1 MADPVVIERRF
12 HGPPDSGNGG
22 YTCGLVAAAVRP
34 DPALEVTLRLP
45 PPLDRSLSRE
55 AADGGVELRDGDAL
69 VAEGQ
74 PAPAPDPEI
83 PRPVSLDD
91 AEAARRDSPLHQHHP
106 FPSCFVC
113 GPERDPGDGMRVTC
127 GPVPGREEELVA
139 APWETDEWMA
149 APDGA
154 IREELV
160 WAALDC
166 PSGLA
171 GMLVPGLGVTVL
183 GRLTAMLPR
192 QVDPGHTHV
201 AIGWPIE
208 REGRKLQTGSAVLDG
223 AGKPLAWA
231 RATWIELRDQP
242 PGAAGYG
249 KAPGRS

>member
-1 MADPVVIERRF
+1 
-12 HGPPDSGNGG
+12 
-22 YTCGLVAAAVRP
+22 
-34 DPALEVTLRLP
+34 
-45 PPLDRSLSRE
+45 
-55 AADGGVELRDGDAL
+55 
-69 VAEGQ
+69 
-74 PAPAPDPEI
+74 
-83 PRPVSLDD
+83 
-91 AEAARRDSPLHQHHP
+91 
-106 FPSCFVC
+106 
-113 GPERDPGDGMRVTC
+113 
-127 GPVPGREEELVA
+127 
-139 APWETDEWMA
+139 MA

-192 QVDPGHTHV
+192 PVDPGHTHV
-201 AIGWPIE
+201 AIGWPIQ

-249 KAPGRS
+249 KAPDRS